1 MYLVSNTHRMFS
13 VHARVIFFFR
23 KELQMVME
31 KELARNSSSVEDT
44 DEYLFRL
51 RDV

>member
-13 VHARVIFFFR
+13 VHARVIFFR